1 MFSLLL
7 LSLTLL
13 GQNLAL
19 AENWHLQ
26 WADEFNAAHLN
37 EAEWK
42 YDLNASYNHE
52 LQSYTAHRSENVRL
66 HGGHLIIQ
74 ARPQKDD
81 GYDFTSGRLISKR
94 AWAYGKFE
102 ARAKLPRGKQLWPA
116 IWMLP
121 QKSTYGNYAAD
132 GEIDIMEYRGDRVHE
147 ISGTLH
153 YGAAFPNQTMNSSGD
168 LHFPVDFSAGFHLWT
183 LEWTR
188 REIRWLLDGKQ
199 FHHVNIDRSMWS
211 GKGKNPYTANGQPFD
226 QPFYW
231 VLNVAVGGD
240 FFEDQPKVTM
250 EEARHWPQPTM
261 EDLNHDFSFHNDS
274 NHFDDD
280 GLNFDKTEDSINAS
294 LDRQI
299 SVICH
304 NHNTKDGNGDN
315 NANNNN
321 RANNNIRRPYPSEIS
336 PTSNSSA
343 DSRNQQSSGTADS
356 SSTHSDDRHSENCV
370 TWAKTPSN
378 KTYAKYVTSSPSLR
392 SSAAVPPET
401 IEKRR
406 RLLRS
411 ASCKKIKLDLTRLDS
426 RPHGQLQPKKIFK
439 PNIIC
444 APCGKTIGFC
454 RKALLCADC
463 HSVCHP
469 SCASQLTLPCIPHY
483 TPKAV
488 KSAAGV
494 IGGRGGVH
502 RKIVVSDFIDQS
514 VRPFV
519 PAILVHLCTEIERRG
534 LGEEGLYRKCG
545 SHRQIR
551 QLKAKFLTSKTGPPS
566 TRHLDIHVLCG
577 VVKNFLRELDDPL
590 VTRVLWHD
598 FVRTSGM
605 CAFGGGSFYG
615 ILIILNF
622 VFQQI
627 SPSTARKSRTSC

>member
-66 HGGHLIIQ
+66 QGGHLIIQ

-81 GYDFTSGRLISKR
+81 GYDFTSGRLVSKR

-102 ARAKLPRGKQLWPA
+102 ARAKLPCGKQLWPA

-168 LHFPVDFSAGFHLWT
+168 LHFPVDFSAGFHVWT

-211 GKGKNPYTANGQPFD
+211 GKGRNPYTANGQPFD

-261 EDLNHDFSFHNDS
+261 EIDYVRVFS
-274 NHFDDD
+274 
-280 GLNFDKTEDSINAS
+280 E
-294 LDRQI
+294 
-299 SVICH
+299 V
-304 NHNTKDGNGDN
+304 
-315 NANNNN
+315 
-321 RANNNIRRPYPSEIS
+321 
-336 PTSNSSA
+336 
-343 DSRNQQSSGTADS
+343 
-356 SSTHSDDRHSENCV
+356 
-370 TWAKTPSN
+370 
-378 KTYAKYVTSSPSLR
+378 
-392 SSAAVPPET
+392 
-401 IEKRR
+401 
-406 RLLRS
+406 
-411 ASCKKIKLDLTRLDS
+411 
-426 RPHGQLQPKKIFK
+426 
-439 PNIIC
+439 
-444 APCGKTIGFC
+444 
-454 RKALLCADC
+454 
-463 HSVCHP
+463 
-469 SCASQLTLPCIPHY
+469 
-483 TPKAV
+483 
-488 KSAAGV
+488 
-494 IGGRGGVH
+494 
-502 RKIVVSDFIDQS
+502 
-514 VRPFV
+514 
-519 PAILVHLCTEIERRG
+519 
-534 LGEEGLYRKCG
+534 
-545 SHRQIR
+545 
-551 QLKAKFLTSKTGPPS
+551 
-566 TRHLDIHVLCG
+566 
-577 VVKNFLRELDDPL
+577 
-590 VTRVLWHD
+590 
-598 FVRTSGM
+598 
-605 CAFGGGSFYG
+605 
-615 ILIILNF
+615 
-622 VFQQI
+622 
-627 SPSTARKSRTSC
+627 